1 MLDLKDINN
10 LNSDVSNIPVWNGP
24 RGYGMRKVDGK
35 YQMRGEGGK
44 WVNTPKVT
52 IAEQFDIIK
61 ETESER
67 LKRLGYDVPKEMDM
81 SSTINRDMI
90 IDKIKEW
97 VNNQKQISPFEA
109 YFEIASS
116 NELKLTAEHTKTVL
130 VVEATTPTTRFFESI
145 TMTAQYDV
153 EMNEHY
159 RGYRD
164 GGNMNDTHVAKF
176 FVGIYPV
183 GGSALPI
190 NKNTTRSIDDM
201 DFDVSNIIKVRDFP
215 TIRAGGFFNNAVAM
229 VDGTV
234 DKQGRA
240 WVVGNSGNKYIVD
253 MKTGNC
259 IVTLHNKPVEFIDQP
274 EFNTTLDKVNLCI
287 HNPEGNLPLGDNFA
301 AVLLGLKNDTALSGD
316 DLKIIQL
323 IAKPWRFKI
332 ESYDKNSLKR
342 LVSRN
347 LYSLQEGS
355 AARILR
361 DYWHDDEHGGYFDYW
376 FP

>member
-1 MLDLKDINN
+1 M
-10 LNSDVSNIPVWNGP
+10 W
-24 RGYGMRKVDGK
+24 
-35 YQMRGEGGK
+35 
-44 WVNTPKVT
+44 
-52 IAEQFDIIK
+52 FDIIK

-67 LKRLGYDVPKEMDM
+67 LRRLGYDVPKEMDM
-81 SSTINRDMI
+81 APTINRQMI

-97 VNNQKQISPFEA
+97 VNNQEQISPFEA

-116 NELKLTAEHTKTVL
+116 NQSALSAEHTKTVL
-130 VVEATTPTTRFFESI
+130 VVEATTPTTRFFEESTTETVI
-145 TMTAQYDV
+145 QPGKETID
-153 EMNEHY
+153 NNY
-159 RGYRD
+159 RYTRHRE

-342 LVSRN
+342 LISRDS
-347 LYSLQEGS
+347 YSLQEGG